1 MIRQYNVQ
9 CSRTDKVW
17 TMKKRRI
24 KTQESPAQLNKNAQ
38 QLKKI
43 NSRRLDEKVGRR
55 KNEKH

>member
-1 MIRQYNVQ
+1 MFKDRQGLDNE
-9 CSRTDKVW
+9 
-17 TMKKRRI
+17 KRRI